1 MHRELDDSQRRSAV
15 TVSRSDSQYLHNDST
30 AAVQCGAQARYAM
43 HTANRNVVSSR
54 QIHERRSQIHHNHH
68 YRRHRHY
75 PTSLLQSS
83 QPSYNHHRR
92 HQQRFLSIQQC
103 QAGMSFERGTRFSP
117 ISFQFVPISLPLIIL
132 PGELDP
138 VIPCNSVCVLIFF
151 FLSPFLFLSSISV
164 QRRIEFV
171 CTNENFP
178 GSIFRYF
185 TSFVFRYGQLFIRS
199 LHVESMENNRLKQI
213 KML

>member
-151 FLSPFLFLSSISV
+151 SFLRFYSF
-164 QRRIEFV
+164 RRY
-171 CTNENFP
+171 
-178 GSIFRYF
+178 RY
-185 TSFVFRYGQLFIRS
+185 S
-199 LHVESMENNRLKQI
+199 VESNSYAQMKISPDRYLDILRASYFDTVNYL
-213 KML
+213 